1 MANKDV
7 KAETP
12 KEKKVIINIPIERN
26 GDESDVF
33 VSVNDRTWQIKR
45 GEDVEVPLCVEE
57 AIKNSNRQYAK
68 AVQYDKAHEK
78 K

>member
-7 KAETP
+7 KVETP
-12 KEKKVIINIPIERN
+12 AKKKVIINIPVERN

-57 AIKNSNRQYAK
+57 AIKNANRQYAK
-68 AVQYDKAHEK
+68 AVQYSKAHEK
-78 K
+78 